1 MKLNAANAVVQPIPG
16 SLFFDANLLVAI
28 VIKRQKRMN
37 SANRKNLLLVG
48 GWFLC
53 MVDTRVDHT
62 LVNLYTNTKKRS
74 GHKDQ

>member
-1 MKLNAANAVVQPIPG
+1 MT
-16 SLFFDANLLVAI
+16 
-28 VIKRQKRMN
+28 